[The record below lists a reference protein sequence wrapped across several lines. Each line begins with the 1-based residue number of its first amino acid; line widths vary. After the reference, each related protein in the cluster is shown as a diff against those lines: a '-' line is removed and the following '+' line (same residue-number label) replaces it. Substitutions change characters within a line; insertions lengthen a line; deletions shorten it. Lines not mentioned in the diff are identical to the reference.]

1 MKNYFERFKKFDG
14 HYWIIVISLFV
25 VTFLGLYF
33 SIGMSVK
40 MVSGY
45 TLFGSSS
52 TLPKDVER
60 IGPTS
65 SDILVLTIFWI
76 STAIVLLT
84 FIYYSFIKK
93 VDKKEIEK

>member
-1 MKNYFERFKKFDG
+1 
-14 HYWIIVISLFV
+14 
-25 VTFLGLYF
+25 
-33 SIGMSVK
+33 MSVK
-40 MVSGY
+40 ISSGY

-76 STAIVLLT
+76 STAILLLT

>member
-1 MKNYFERFKKFDG
+1 MKNYFERFKKFDVD
-14 HYWIIVISLFV
+14 YWIIVISLFV

>member
-1 MKNYFERFKKFDG
+1 KFDV

-76 STAIVLLT
+76 STAIILLT

>member
-1 MKNYFERFKKFDG
+1 MKNYLERFKKFDV
-14 HYWIIVISLFV
+14 HYWIIVIFLFV
-25 VTFLGLYF
+25 VNFLGLYF

-40 MVSGY
+40 MASGY